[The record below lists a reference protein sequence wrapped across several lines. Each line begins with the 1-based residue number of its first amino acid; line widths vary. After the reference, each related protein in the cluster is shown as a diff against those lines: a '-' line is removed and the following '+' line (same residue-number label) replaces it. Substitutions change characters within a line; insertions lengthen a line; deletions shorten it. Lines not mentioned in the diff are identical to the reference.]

1 MKYIIF
7 VFFLF
12 FCGSCSSD
20 QAKSVDGLI
29 LIDPN
34 TQKKYMLRLSWGE
47 VFFVDEYVQ
56 VISGKDTTFI
66 FRHTNR

>member
-12 FCGSCSSD
+12 FCWSCSSEK
-20 QAKSVDGLI
+20 AKKLDGLV

-34 TQKKYMLRLSWGE
+34 TKKQYMLRLSVGE

-56 VISGKDTTFI
+56 IISGKDTTFVYKQ
-66 FRHTNR
+66 TNK